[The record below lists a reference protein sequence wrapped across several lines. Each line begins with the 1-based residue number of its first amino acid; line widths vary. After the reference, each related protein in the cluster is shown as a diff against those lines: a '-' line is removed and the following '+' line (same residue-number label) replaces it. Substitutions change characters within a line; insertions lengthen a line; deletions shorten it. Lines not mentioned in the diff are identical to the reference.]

1 MSLSWYLNRLRSM
14 GPREVMHRLGAALR
28 AERSRGRHEGWRRF
42 ERPGSKLV
50 ALPGFREAMA
60 AASESERAA
69 IADAAAAVLGG
80 RFSALGRDWPQ
91 QEPSDLFPASA
102 WRLDPV
108 SGEAWPGADTYCFDI
123 DYRHE
128 RKLGD
133 VKYVWEFNRLQMLQ
147 PLAAHALL
155 SGDSGSTAAIEGA
168 IASWYQSNPPFRG
181 VGWGSSI
188 EVALRAISLILVC
201 ALVGEKMAP
210 ETLGKVRAI
219 LTASTFWLGR
229 FPSRFS
235 SANNHLVA
243 ERAGEYLTAMAMPD
257 VPDAATIA
265 AAARASLVA
274 EALRQIL
281 SDGVGAEQSPSYAA
295 FTVELLLL
303 SAKVA
308 QAAGTPFPAEA
319 IARLGRFAD
328 FTAWITDDGGRTATI
343 GDDDEGRVVTLMQP
357 EPAYVASVAM
367 AAAAFADAP
376 PPSPALDQL
385 RNLLLGKAAAKAESR
400 SGLKSFAAG
409 GYCVWRGNCEG
420 KRVDLIFDHGPLGY
434 LSIAAHGHADALS
447 LILSIEGR
455 PVLVDPGTYLYQSG
469 SAWRDWFRGTRAHNT
484 LSIAGADQS
493 IISGPFNWS
502 HKAMA
507 RLDEMRGGNDWLIAG
522 SHDGYRGRYG
532 VRHQRT
538 LEKTPEGILL
548 TDRLLGFG
556 APQTAEV
563 SFQLAPDLQAER
575 DEQTVAVTRACE
587 PVVRLL
593 FSSPQIAIATGGELG
608 AGGWVSQGFG
618 RKLPAS
624 RILWQGSVGPE
635 GASVRLLF

>member
-14 GPREVMHRLGAALR
+14 GPREVAHRLGAKLK
-28 AERSRGRHEGWRRF
+28 AELSRGRHEGWLRF

-50 ALPGFREAMA
+50 SLPGFCEAIA
-60 AASESERAA
+60 AASEAERAA
-69 IADAAAAVLGG
+69 IGSAAAAVLAGK
-80 RFSALGRDWPQ
+80 FSALGQDWPQ
-91 QEPSDLFPASA
+91 QGPGELFSASA
-102 WRLDPV
+102 WRFDPV
-108 SGEAWPGADTYCFDI
+108 TGEAWPDADTYCFDI
-123 DYRHE
+123 DYRHS
-128 RKLGD
+128 RNLGD

-155 SGDSGSTAAIEGA
+155 SGDGDSIAAIEGA

-181 VGWGSSI
+181 VGWSSGI
-188 EVALRAISLILVC
+188 EVALRAISLIFVGS
-201 ALVGEKMAP
+201 LVGDKMAP
-210 ETLGKVRAI
+210 EILGRVRAI
-219 LTASTFWLGR
+219 LAASAFWLMR

-243 ERAGEYLTAMAMPD
+243 ERAGVYLIATATPD
-257 VPDAATIA
+257 WPAAASIA
-265 AAARASLVA
+265 AKMRASLVA

-281 SDGVGAEQSPSYAA
+281 PDGVGAEQSPSYAA
-295 FTVELLLL
+295 FTVELLLI

-328 FTAWITDDGGRTATI
+328 FAGWITDDDGRAATI
-343 GDDDEGRVVTLMQP
+343 GDDDEGRMITLTQP
-357 EPAYVASVAM
+357 EPAYVASVAT
-367 AAAAFADAP
+367 AAAAFAGAP

-447 LILSIEGR
+447 LILSIDGR

-469 SAWRDWFRGTRAHNT
+469 GAWRDWFRGTRAHNT

-493 IISGPFNWS
+493 IISGSFNWS
-502 HKAMA
+502 HKAMG
-507 RLDEMRGGNDWLIAG
+507 RLDEMRAGNNWLIAG
-522 SHDGYRGRYG
+522 SHDGYLGRHG
-532 VRHQRT
+532 VRHQRI
-538 LEKTPEGILL
+538 LERTPGGILI
-548 TDRLLGFG
+548 TDRLLGRG

-575 DEQTVAVTRACE
+575 EDQTIAVTRAGE
-587 PVVRLL
+587 PVLRLL
-593 FSSPQIAIATGGELG
+593 FSSPQIAIAAGGKLG
-608 AGGWVSQGFG
+608 AGGWVSQRFG
-618 RKLPAS
+618 HKLPAS
-624 RILWQGSVGPE
+624 RISWQGPVGP
-635 GASVRLLF
+635 GGTSVRLLF